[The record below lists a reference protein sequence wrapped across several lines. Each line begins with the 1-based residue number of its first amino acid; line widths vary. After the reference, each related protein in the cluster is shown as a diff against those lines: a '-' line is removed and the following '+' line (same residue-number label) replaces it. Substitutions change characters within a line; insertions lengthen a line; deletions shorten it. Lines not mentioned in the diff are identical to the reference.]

1 MRYRLFVLLVLI
13 PALTPSAHAGILF
26 GRKKDKPDP
35 KVRVPELVTVL
46 KSDKDA
52 DKRSH
57 AAEELRTF
65 DLAQFPEIVPA
76 LIDALQ
82 NDPKPSVRIEAVQ
95 SLGKLRPVS
104 QVVGEALE
112 QALAKDASMRVR
124 LQARSTLLQY
134 HWAGYRS
141 GKKTDVPPLTPNRE
155 PAPVESRKYP
165 PLIDT
170 TAPPPSKPPL
180 IPRLFTSPFG
190 SKSAPAPGT
199 NVPGSTTPGVK
210 GPASPPGA
218 NAPGSPAPPKVTTK
232 EPPLAPVVS
241 PPPQLGP
248 PPPAPAPTV
257 PMPLPSGPTNPPP
270 ADEGPKLP

>member
-13 PALTPSAHAGILF
+13 PVLNPPVHAGIIF
-26 GRKKDKPDP
+26 GRKKEKPDP
-35 KVRVPELVTVL
+35 KQRVPELVTIL

-57 AAEELRTF
+57 AADELRTF

-82 NDPKPSVRIEAVQ
+82 NDPKPAVRVEAVQ

-141 GKKTDVPPLTPNRE
+141 AKKPDMPPLNPTHDPG
-155 PAPVESRKYP
+155 PIESRKYP
-165 PLIDT
+165 PPVDT
-170 TAPPPSKPPL
+170 TTSKPPKL
-180 IPRLFTSPFG
+180 PRFFTSPFG
-190 SKSAPAPGT
+190 SKQAP
-199 NVPGSTTPGVK
+199 TP
-210 GPASPPGA
+210 AA
-218 NAPGSPAPPKVTTK
+218 NAPGSPAPTPGAKAPGSPAPPNVTTK
-232 EPPLAPVVS
+232 EPPLAPPVA
-241 PPPQLGP
+241 PPPQLKP
-248 PPPAPAPTV
+248 SQPPAPM
-257 PMPLPSGPTNPPP
+257 PMPAGPPTKPAADDGPRLP
-270 ADEGPKLP
+270 